1 MINNHDTPSYDK
13 KMIELSFIDYRDIL
27 PIWETKLWPDR
38 ISKIEE
44 MSCMTYQK
52 DYDIQ
57 IFDLYEPTFW
67 GIYYEDKLIAV
78 NSGHRTSETDY
89 RSRGLWVDR
98 NYRRRG
104 MTKLLFNALF
114 EQAKKEKVSLV
125 WSCPRKA
132 ALAAYEASSFQKIS
146 DWFDEG
152 MEFGPNC
159 YVEKIL

>member
-1 MINNHDTPSYDK
+1 
-13 KMIELSFIDYRDIL
+13 MIELSFLEHVKKIDYQDIL
-27 PIWETKLWPDR
+27 PIWETKLWAGRD
-38 ISKIEE
+38 SKIEE
-44 MSCMTYQK
+44 MSCMIYQK
-52 DYDIQ
+52 GYNIQ
-57 IFDLYEPTFW
+57 IFDLYKPTFW
-67 GIYYEDKLIAV
+67 GIYHENELVAV

-89 RSRGLWVDR
+89 RSRGLWVDI

-104 MTKLLFNALF
+104 LTKLLFNALS

-132 ALAAYEASSFQKIS
+132 ALAAYEASSFQKTS

-159 YVEKIL
+159 YVKKIL